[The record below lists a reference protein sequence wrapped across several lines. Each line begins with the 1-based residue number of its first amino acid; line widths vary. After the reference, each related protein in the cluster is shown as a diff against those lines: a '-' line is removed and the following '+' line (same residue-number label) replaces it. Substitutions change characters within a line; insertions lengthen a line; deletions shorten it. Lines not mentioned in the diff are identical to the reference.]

1 MVTNICITLAVIRI
15 IDTKKGCSKMMK
27 IWHSCFLM
35 RKLNDVKRIDMKEM
49 IREWYFVFI
58 YCISNKYSFVDI
70 CSITM
75 MSLILENV
83 HFYDKISHI
92 ILSITLNEG
101 SVASLTMA
109 FHDQT
114 VVFHFT
120 NALLLLTYC
129 AT

>member
-1 MVTNICITLAVIRI
+1 MMTL
-15 IDTKKGCSKMMK
+15 T
-27 IWHSCFLM
+27 
-35 RKLNDVKRIDMKEM
+35 
-49 IREWYFVFI
+49 
-58 YCISNKYSFVDI
+58 
-70 CSITM
+70 
-75 MSLILENV
+75 LENV
-83 HFYDKISHI
+83 NFYDKRSYI
-92 ILSITLNEG
+92 ILNIILNEG